1 MFNFNYFLVVGTVA
15 VIACGQIIFKFAA
28 LQLQFDPRQPWIEQ
42 FRINVVPVG
51 WVLFALGLYLIA
63 TVAWIQALRNIPLS
77 VAYMFNALA
86 FIIVPFA
93 GFILFGE
100 QMPRYFLP
108 SAAMIIG
115 GIILVSMG

>member
-1 MFNFNYFLVVGTVA
+1 LVLL
-15 VIACGQIIFKFAA
+15 A
-28 LQLQFDPRQPWIEQ
+28 L
-42 FRINVVPVG
+42 V
-51 WVLFALGLYLIA
+51 LYLIS
-63 TVAWIQALRNIPLS
+63 TIAWIQALRTIPLS
-77 VAYMFNALA
+77 IAFMFNALA

>member
-1 MFNFNYFLVVGTVA
+1 
-15 VIACGQIIFKFAA
+15 
-28 LQLQFDPRQPWIEQ
+28 
-42 FRINVVPVG
+42 
-51 WVLFALGLYLIA
+51 
-63 TVAWIQALRNIPLS
+63 
-77 VAYMFNALA
+77 MFNALA

>member
-1 MFNFNYFLVVGTVA
+1 MFNPNYLLVAGAVA

-28 LQLQFDPRQPWIEQ
+28 LQLHFDPGRPWIEVL
-42 FRINVVPVG
+42 RVNLLPVSL
-51 WVLFALGLYLIA
+51 VLLALVLYLIS
-63 TVAWIQALRNIPLS
+63 TIAWIQALRTIPLS
-77 VAYMFNALA
+77 IAFMFNALA